1 MVEHVTASTHH
12 HDPALPTDWDA
23 ITPDWMTAALARHF
37 PAARVDAVAVEMRD
51 DGTNRR
57 ARLRISYRE
66 GDGPATVFVKGVDPD
81 HREMIKFTSGLFH
94 EPRLFN
100 AGIELPLEHPVV
112 YAAPIDEAAEDF
124 VLVMEDLTARAADPR
139 DALRPLTVEQAASG
153 VRGLGRMHGKF
164 WGPRISD
171 CRELDWVEP
180 FVAWDGMQWAPLPA
194 AQERLGPE
202 TPPEVLALSIGE
214 LVDDIWKPFIGS
226 LTRAP
231 QTLLHGDPHI
241 GNTYVLPDGEVGFLD
256 WQVLRRGNWSLDLGY
271 FLQGALT
278 VEDRRSHERALLAE
292 YRDALGLPADEL
304 PSPDEIWLRYRASVA
319 HGLCT
324 WLATASAGELW
335 QRPDIALELAQRY
348 SVAYGD
354 LHTKDAL
361 AAIDCG

>member
-1 MVEHVTASTHH
+1 VTDNTQQI
-12 HDPALPTDWDA
+12 ALAMPSDWDA
-23 ITPDWMTAALARHF
+23 ITPEWMTTALQRHF
-37 PAARVDAVAVEMRD
+37 PAAQVESVAVDMRD

-57 ARLRISYRE
+57 ARLRLTYGE

-100 AGIELPLEHPVV
+100 SDVELPLEHPVV

-124 VLVMEDLTARAADPR
+124 VLVMEDLTERAADPR
-139 DALRPLTVEQAASG
+139 DALRPLTVDQAASG
-153 VRGLGRMHGKF
+153 VRGLGRMHGKY
-164 WGPRISD
+164 WGKRLSA
-171 CRELDWVEP
+171 CAELDWVEP

-194 AQERLGPE
+194 AQERLAAD
-202 TPPEVLALSIGE
+202 TPAEVLALTIGE

-278 VEDRRSHERALLAE
+278 VEDRRRHERELLGE
-292 YRDALGLPADEL
+292 YRDALALPADEL
-304 PSPDEIWLRYRASVA
+304 PSPEEIWLRYRASVA

-348 SVAYGD
+348 CMAYGD
-354 LHTKDAL
+354 LDTKQAL
-361 AAIDCG
+361 ADIDCG